1 MWKTLT
7 TIAALVMKTAGC
19 SEQPQVSNRI
29 IESPRCWASSGLFR
43 KGDRVRGLANAFYN
57 PDGPLLLA
65 STDCLTMSFN
75 TKFGNEAMGKS
86 ILTEMR
92 EASTGDAFGGQF
104 YLVRF
109 DGVVEGDGSD
119 PSSLLVSDLDVIR
132 PISNVIEA
140 VEKDMDPRAK
150 EALRA
155 K

>member
-1 MWKTLT
+1 
-7 TIAALVMKTAGC
+7 
-19 SEQPQVSNRI
+19 
-29 IESPRCWASSGLFR
+29 
-43 KGDRVRGLANAFYN
+43 
-57 PDGPLLLA
+57 
-65 STDCLTMSFN
+65 
-75 TKFGNEAMGKS
+75 
-86 ILTEMR
+86 MR